1 MIEPQ
6 CKSHSVQWNIF
17 KKFSGLLLYGVFLMV
32 GSSDVSDS
40 RFLVKELPG
49 LIGELPFTLETGY
62 IGVGDSDDIQLFY
75 YFFESE
81 RDPKNDPLILW
92 LTGGPGCSGL
102 SAILYEIGPFTINYE
117 NSTLEKPMLTI
128 NPYSWTK
135 EANII
140 FVDQPAGTGFSYA
153 KTQISYIT
161 NDTLA
166 TMHAYH
172 FMRKWLMDHPKFLT
186 NPFYVAGDSYSGIVV
201 PMMALRIYNG
211 NEVGEEP
218 NINIKGYIIGNPA
231 TDMYSEF
238 NSKIESAHRLALI
251 SDAIYKSAKENC
263 HGNYLIVDPN
273 NTLCIHDLQVVNKCL
288 ERIDI
293 RDILEP
299 SCDTTYT
306 RKYDIFRR
314 GLTSLPHVKKQ
325 WCRDD
330 NYLYAAPWAN
340 SREVREA
347 LHIHE
352 DFKEIEWVLC
362 NASLSFVSLN
372 TEPISYTYNV
382 KNVIDYHR
390 RLSYKQCRALVYS
403 GDHDMVVPYFST
415 LKWLESLNFLV
426 IDDWKP
432 WFVEEQ
438 VAGYTIKL
446 NYNYNYNLTFVTVK
460 GGGHT
465 APEFKPKECLSMI
478 MGWLSNADL

>member
-102 SAILYEIGPFTINYE
+102 SAILYEIGSKYNICRSTCWDGILICE
-117 NSTLEKPMLTI
+117 NS
-128 NPYSWTK
+128 
-135 EANII
+135 NILHNKR
-140 FVDQPAGTGFSYA
+140 Y
-153 KTQISYIT
+153 IS
-161 NDTLA
+161 NNACL
-166 TMHAYH
+166 
-172 FMRKWLMDHPKFLT
+172 
-186 NPFYVAGDSYSGIVV
+186 PFYEK
-201 PMMALRIYNG
+201 G

-218 NINIKGYIIGNPA
+218 NINI
-231 TDMYSEF
+231 
-238 NSKIESAHRLALI
+238 
-251 SDAIYKSAKENC
+251 KSAKENC

-460 GGGHT
+460 VIINL
-465 APEFKPKECLSMI
+465 P
-478 MGWLSNADL
+478 